1 MYYLTNLYWNTGF
14 RPQNEDSL
22 SLQEVSIKGNRTV
35 FALIC
40 DGIGGLWRGE
50 QASGFV
56 AERMTEWFYA
66 EALPMMA
73 RNKGMKKIKRA
84 GIRSLYACNE
94 EMRKFASQ
102 EHIEFGTTITM
113 MIFYKKHYL
122 LWHSG
127 DTRAYCISL
136 KSKMSKISEICKMS
150 KAGRMNSQGVLKR
163 LTRDHSAGEHIL
175 TKCIGS
181 FVWRE
186 PDSYIGRIKK
196 KSTFLLCSDGFRHV
210 ISEEKLTETLLP
222 FHLTS
227 KEQIGRRIK
236 EIADYSKRQGEKDNI
251 SAIVI
256 KTG

>member
-1 MYYLTNLYWNTGF
+1 MYYLTELYWNTGF
-14 RPQNEDSL
+14 RPSNEDSL
-22 SLQEVSIKGNRTV
+22 SLQEVYIKGERAV

-40 DGIGGLWRGE
+40 DGIGGLCRGE

-73 RNKGMKKIKRA
+73 RNKKMKKIKRA

-102 EHIEFGTTITM
+102 EQIQFGTTITM

-127 DTRAYCISL
+127 DTRAYRISL
-136 KSKMSKISEICKMS
+136 KRKMIKTSKDE
-150 KAGRMNSQGVLKR
+150 RMNSQGFLKR
-163 LTRDHSAGEHIL
+163 LTRDHSADEHIL

-181 FVWRE
+181 FVWKE
-186 PDSYIGRIKK
+186 PDSHIGRIKK
-196 KSTFLLCSDGFRHV
+196 KNTFLLCSDGFRHV

-222 FHLTS
+222 SHLTS

-236 EIADYSKRQGEKDNI
+236 EIADYSKRRGEKDNI

>member
-1 MYYLTNLYWNTGF
+1 MYYLTDLYWNTGL
-14 RPQNEDSL
+14 RTRNEDSL
-22 SLQEVSIKGNRTV
+22 SLQEVSIKGKRAV

-56 AERMTEWFYA
+56 TERMTEWFYA

-73 RNKGMKKIKRA
+73 RNKGIIKIKRA
-84 GIRSLYACNE
+84 GIRSLYACSA
-94 EMRKFASQ
+94 EMRKYASREQ
-102 EHIEFGTTITM
+102 IQFGTTITM
-113 MIFYKKHYL
+113 IIFYKRHYL

-127 DTRAYCISL
+127 DTRAYRISR
-136 KSKMSKISEICKMS
+136 
-150 KAGRMNSQGVLKR
+150 GGLKR
-163 LTRDHSAGEHIL
+163 LTRDHSVDEHTL

-181 FVWRE
+181 FVWKE
-186 PDSYIGRIKK
+186 PDSHIGRINK

-210 ISEEKLTETLLP
+210 ISEKKLAETLQP

-227 KEQIGRRIK
+227 EEQIGRRIK
-236 EIADYSKRQGEKDNI
+236 EIADYSRRRGEKDNI